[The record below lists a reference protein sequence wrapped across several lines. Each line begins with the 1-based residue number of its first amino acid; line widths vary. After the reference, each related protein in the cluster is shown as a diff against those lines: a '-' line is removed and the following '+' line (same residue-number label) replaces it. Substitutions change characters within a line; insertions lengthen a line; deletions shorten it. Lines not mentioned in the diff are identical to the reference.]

1 MIPKIIH
8 YCWFGLKPKP
18 KKFLYCIDSW
28 KKMFP
33 DYDFI
38 EWNENKF
45 DVYSHPFVKEAYE
58 KQKFAFVSDYV
69 RIYALSKYGGI
80 YLDTDVEVCK
90 SFDLL
95 LKYRCFVSIEPDTN
109 LISTCCIGMEKK
121 HPLTEVI
128 LQYYDIA
135 KVNNVPN
142 TVLLCN
148 IFKERYNNFDATD
161 KEYDWNEIHIF
172 PSSFVALSK
181 KYKNN
186 FIIHYLSA
194 TWLSPWGKIK
204 QKLILLMRKNNF
216 LYKNYKR
223 IKGGGKKI
231 FFHLMKFIIA
241 ILNHLNTRIAM
252 SLYIFTLRICGVNIK
267 GNPRFISTR
276 IRIDDFTLITI
287 GHQSVISENV
297 TLLTHDYSC
306 TNALRTICEEFKT
319 DLSKHAPI
327 MIGSNVFIGMG
338 SIILPGTFIDDNVII
353 GAGTVVKGHL
363 QKNMIYIGNP
373 AKAIKPISD
382 YASKVKDEMSNGR
395 YEYRFD

>member
-1 MIPKIIH
+1 
-8 YCWFGLKPKP
+8 
-18 KKFLYCIDSW
+18 
-28 KKMFP
+28 
-33 DYDFI
+33 
-38 EWNENKF
+38 
-45 DVYSHPFVKEAYE
+45 
-58 KQKFAFVSDYV
+58 
-69 RIYALSKYGGI
+69 
-80 YLDTDVEVCK
+80 
-90 SFDLL
+90 
-95 LKYRCFVSIEPDTN
+95 
-109 LISTCCIGMEKK
+109 
-121 HPLTEVI
+121 
-128 LQYYDIA
+128 
-135 KVNNVPN
+135 
-142 TVLLCN
+142 
-148 IFKERYNNFDATD
+148 
-161 KEYDWNEIHIF
+161 
-172 PSSFVALSK
+172 
-181 KYKNN
+181 
-186 FIIHYLSA
+186 
-194 TWLSPWGKIK
+194 
-204 QKLILLMRKNNF
+204 
-216 LYKNYKR
+216 
-223 IKGGGKKI
+223 
-231 FFHLMKFIIA
+231 MKFIIA

-306 TNALRTICEEFKT
+306 TNALRTIYEEFKT